1 MITPHHPC
9 SYHQLR
15 GGQNSVIG
23 AGQFSVVI
31 CSQGLSVANASFGKV
46 SQGSSKIGE
55 LVAEIAAAS
64 GEQAEGIDQ
73 LNRAISDM
81 DRVVQQ
87 NAATAEESASA
98 SEELSAQAELVREYV
113 LQLAQVV
120 GSVTDHATTFEPPE
134 TEQPGPAPVDPAT
147 RCIRSIATAAKGQT
161 ASRSLVAKPAPR
173 LLNKPT

>member
-64 GEQAEGIDQ
+64 GEQAEGIEQ

-98 SEELSAQAELVREYV
+98 SEELSAQAELVRDYV

-120 GSVTDHATTFEPPE
+120 GSVTDQAATFEPPE

-147 RCIRSIATAAKGQT
+147 RCIRSIAPAAKAQT